1 MAYLLQPD
9 LARVENPAVPL
20 VCATETVI
28 APPQPSSLN
37 YCCRPNT
44 ALYGTAP
51 YMAGKGAPSHL
62 VDTADELR
70 PQSTTQFGKV
80 YVNNSQRGYFPIQNV
95 DCMLPQR
102 VRGFDPINTRA
113 QVQNGLFSRRY
124 CKN

>member
-1 MAYLLQPD
+1 MAYLLQPN
-9 LARVENPAVPL
+9 LARVENPAIPP

-51 YMAGKGAPSHL
+51 YMAGKGAPGHL

-80 YVNNSQRGYFPIQNV
+80 YVNNSERGYFPIQSV

-102 VRGFDPINTRA
+102 VRGFDPVNTRA
-113 QVQNGLFSRRY
+113 QVQNGLFQRRY